1 MERLYDAVTTPY
13 DKVSTNTVLF
23 EPILSTIKTIE
34 NNIQTGGADAAV
46 SAAVAAA
53 APAVEAAKNAI
64 EGEGD
69 GPVEK
74 DKDECP
80 QDEEQ
85 NEDGNCEKKEEKKP
99 NPSSGNSSGTPS
111 SKSKKDLMSRIGE
124 KKDKAWDSMKE
135 NASGECDS
143 GSQIGEMV
151 STLFKFIFYILV
163 FPLLPWFYITKL
175 SYQKLQQINT
185 GLTQPL

>member
-34 NNIQTGGADAAV
+34 NNIQTGGADADAAV

-53 APAVEAAKNAI
+53 APAVEAAI
-64 EGEGD
+64 EGEVD
-69 GPVEK
+69 EK
-74 DKDECP
+74 DDKEKCET
-80 QDEEQ
+80 DEEQ
-85 NEDGNCEKKEEKKP
+85 NEDGICEKKEEDKKP
-99 NPSSGNSSGTPS
+99 NPSSGNSSGTSS
-111 SKSKKDLMSRIGE
+111 SKSIKDLMSRIGDQ
-124 KKDKAWDSMKE
+124 KDKAWDSMAE

>member
-13 DKVSTNTVLF
+13 DKVSTNAVLF

-34 NNIQTGGADAAV
+34 TNIQTGGADAAV

-53 APAVEAAKNAI
+53 APAAEAAKNAI

-80 QDEEQ
+80 QDEEK
-85 NEDGNCEKKEEKKP
+85 NEDGQCEKKEEKKP

-111 SKSKKDLMSRIGE
+111 SKSKKDLMSRIGDQ
-124 KKDKAWDSMKE
+124 KDKAWDSMKE

>member
-53 APAVEAAKNAI
+53 APAVEAAI
-64 EGEGD
+64 EGEVD
-69 GPVEK
+69 DPAEK
-74 DKDECP
+74 GDECE
-80 QDEEQ
+80 QDEEK
-85 NEDGNCEKKEEKKP
+85 NEKGKCEKKEENKKP
-99 NPSSGNSSGTPS
+99 NPSSGNSSGTSS

-124 KKDKAWDSMKE
+124 KKDKAWDSMAE

>member
-53 APAVEAAKNAI
+53 APAVEAAI
-64 EGEGD
+64 EGEVD
-69 GPVEK
+69 DPAEK
-74 DKDECP
+74 GDECE

-85 NEDGNCEKKEEKKP
+85 NEDGICEKKEEDKKP
-99 NPSSGNSSGTPS
+99 NPSSGNSSGTSS
-111 SKSKKDLMSRIGE
+111 SKSKKDLMSRIGDQ
-124 KKDKAWDSMKE
+124 KDKAWDSMAE

>member
-53 APAVEAAKNAI
+53 APAVEAAI
-64 EGEGD
+64 EAKGE
-69 GPVEK
+69 EK
-74 DKDECP
+74 DDKDDKEKCET
-80 QDEEQ
+80 DEEK
-85 NEDGNCEKKEEKKP
+85 NEDGKCEKKEEDKKP
-99 NPSSGNSSGTPS
+99 NPSSGNSSGTSS
-111 SKSKKDLMSRIGE
+111 SKSKKDLMSRIGDQ
-124 KKDKAWDSMKE
+124 KDKAWDSMKE